1 MGVLPQAQEIMF
13 EGQRKMS
20 NEKIARTKK
29 KKKKKLCNS
38 QNMIFFLFSSS
49 L

>member
-29 KKKKKLCNS
+29 KKKKKS
-38 QNMIFFLFSSS
+38 FATHKT
-49 L
+49 